1 MTLDDELVTLT
12 TSPSVHYWRDTGRA
26 YGRAVHRARRKMGL
40 STTRAKKSRWVWT
53 ITYYFSLTDS
63 SGRILMF

>member
-1 MTLDDELVTLT
+1 MTLDDEWVKLT
-12 TSPSVHYWRDTGRA
+12 TSPSVYPWRDTGRA

-53 ITYYFSLTDS
+53 ITYDFSMTDS
-63 SGRILMF
+63 SGGILMF